1 MHPRLYIIILW
12 HQCVLTLFIYLA
24 SHTWGQETISS
35 VSIHDNNIDSHYTSM
50 YFYNWQNKVNWK
62 SSCRI
67 TFYDQC
73 QTEVEVKVWSA
84 TEQVVSE
91 QVCLLSRSNFSNLKN
106 KVVYINSYDQCY
118 TETKVKVSHVIK
130 HVVSDYFLGSM

>member
-35 VSIHDNNIDSHYTSM
+35 VSIHDNNIDSHYTTM

-73 QTEVEVKVWSA
+73 HTEVEVKVWSA

-106 KVVYINSYDQCY
+106 KRWCILPLMINVTRKPRSKFHMSLNTSYRI
-118 TETKVKVSHVIK
+118 T
-130 HVVSDYFLGSM
+130 F